1 MAIPEQC
8 PKSASPYQYCPFVF
22 RHEDDMVLS
31 YISSLAEEIKNSNGD
46 MVREWKAIDR
56 YSCQI
61 TAYLNGRIHQ
71 IIQHFKEPQTSHKD

>member
-1 MAIPEQC
+1 MVFPAQC
-8 PKSASPYQYCPFVF
+8 PKSASPYQHCPFVF

-31 YISSLAEEIKNSNGD
+31 YISSLAEEIKSAHGD
-46 MVREWKAIDR
+46 QVREGKAIDR

-71 IIQHFKEPQTSHKD
+71 VIQHFKEK